1 MTQYNKTFLPL
12 PMASQFDGN
21 FEECFDSVNMKFEAV
36 VLEEVEWL
44 LSMSEDSRSNPVIV
58 YSCSTFVWC

>member
-1 MTQYNKTFLPL
+1 
-12 PMASQFDGN
+12 MASQFDGN